1 MPRPSLLAI
10 LVAAAVLPALA
21 LAGPVSTSVPVPG
34 TFDRVESRGSF
45 DVQVREGSPASVEIV
60 AEPGEAERFQ
70 IEVDGGLLRLSR
82 DDEKKTWGSSRD
94 ALVKVVL
101 PEFRG
106 FSVRGSGKGTAESG
120 PAPRD
125 VKLGVSGSGSLSWKG
140 VASSLDA
147 AASGS
152 GDLRA
157 EGSSSKL
164 SVAVSGSGD
173 ASVAGDTGSA
183 RVAISGS
190 GDVKLAGKGEQL
202 EVSIAGSG
210 GVHAKDFPVK
220 DASVSIAGS
229 GDVDLR
235 LAGGTVSARIAGSG
249 NVNWWGEGKTGSV
262 NTAGSGRVR
271 QR

>member
-70 IEVDGGLLRLSR
+70 IEVDGGVLRLSR
-82 DDEKKTWGSSRD
+82 DDEKTWGSSRD

-106 FSVRGSGKGTAESG
+106 LSVRGSGKGTAVSG

-125 VKLGVSGSGSLSWKG
+125 VKLGVSGSGSLSWNG
-140 VASSLDA
+140 AASSLDA

-152 GDLRA
+152 GGLRA
-157 EGSSSKL
+157 EGPSSKL

-173 ASVAGDTGSA
+173 VSVAGETGSA
-183 RVAISGS
+183 RVAVSGS
-190 GDVKLAGKGEQL
+190 GDVKLAGKGERL

-220 DASVSIAGS
+220 DASVSITGS
-229 GDVDLR
+229 GDLDLR